1 MTVYQCADEFK
12 TTPPYYD
19 KTWNSICNSGCALAS
34 ITMVLNYYLDKEG
47 LPMVDILELN
57 NWLNNRKN
65 GYIGSGKVNW
75 WALDKYLD
83 ANIKFVESS
92 DIEYIAK
99 LNDELTKGYPMILKV
114 FNSKAGRYH
123 FVVTVGKSGET
134 WDIIDPG
141 YQPQKTTLAERYGN
155 RFQGIRVYEP
165 YK

>member
-1 MTVYQCADEFK
+1 
-12 TTPPYYD
+12 
-19 KTWNSICNSGCALAS
+19 
-34 ITMVLNYYLDKEG
+34 
-47 LPMVDILELN
+47 MVDILELN

-114 FNSKAGRYH
+114 FNSKTGRYH
-123 FVVTVGKSGET
+123 FVITVGKSGET

-141 YQPQKTTLAERYGN
+141 YQPQKTILAERYGN

-165 YK
+165 V